1 MILSLPSL
9 TEKDLSP
16 YFDRADLIRQ
26 AAGQLKKD
34 LDPFGLE
41 IELPEDMLT
50 TYEKLFSQTEPF
62 IKKLIDHHFEKLL
75 QLLYRIDVQEKLVK
89 EAVEKSG
96 QVSHAITRLIL
107 YRELQKVVIRNTYSA

>member
-1 MILSLPSL
+1 MALPQL

-26 AAGQLKKD
+26 AAEQLKKD
-34 LDPFGLE
+34 LEPFGLE
-41 IELPEDMLT
+41 ITLPQNMLSTYDEL
-50 TYEKLFSQTEPF
+50 FAQTEPF
-62 IKKLIDHHFEKLL
+62 IKRLINTHFEKLL

-89 EAVEKSG
+89 EAVERSE

-107 YRELQKVVIRNTYSA
+107 FRELQKVVIRNTYSG